1 MTFALYL
8 LMLVLVLVKPVE
20 AFAPELAEYR
30 IAMVISLLVF
40 GLALAEAMRTGEM
53 AIRGRH
59 MLLLAGLTV
68 SVAMSQVA
76 QGWVGGAGEA
86 LTDFMPSVLLFLTT
100 VMLVTSMSRLKA
112 TCGLIVL
119 CMLVLSVAG
128 IAAYHYGFM
137 VESLV
142 IREGS
147 ITEVRDYLSVVQGT
161 TVPADDA
168 SGASLWRVRS
178 WGFMSDPNDLAQAI
192 VMALTMLFGA
202 MADRRAVRNLL
213 RIWLPAAILMYAL
226 WLTRSRGGMLAFGVI
241 LAYTM
246 LQRTGPVRAGIAVAV
261 FAMAAIATGATGGR
275 GYSASEA
282 SAGGRIDAWSEGLT
296 MLGNHPVFGVGYGNF
311 NDHHAY
317 TAHNSFVLAF
327 AELGMVGYLFWM
339 ALLVLAFR
347 ELASA
352 RRISAS
358 DSEEGRWARVLQLSL
373 IAFLMCALFLSRS
386 FVPTL
391 YLLLGLCYACW
402 HCAVKAQAQA
412 QVQAHWDD
420 APEEDA
426 SGHGVPVEARVRWL
440 GATLAAV
447 PVSILV
453 LYAVVRVQNMSG
465 G

>member
-8 LMLVLVLVKPVE
+8 IMLVLVLIKPVE
-20 AFAPELAEYR
+20 AFAPELGEYR
-30 IAMVISLLVF
+30 IAMVVSLLVF
-40 GLALAEAMRTGEM
+40 GLALGQALRTGEM

-76 QGWVGGAGEA
+76 QGWVGGASEA
-86 LTDFMPSVLLFLTT
+86 LGDFMPSVLLFLST
-100 VMLVTSMSRLKA
+100 VMVVTSMSRLKA

-119 CMLVLSVAG
+119 CMLALSIAG

-147 ITEVRDYLSVVQGT
+147 VTDMRDFLAVVQGGV
-161 TVPADDA
+161 VPADDA

-178 WGFMSDPNDLAQAI
+178 WGFLSDPNDLAQAI
-192 VMALTMLFGA
+192 VMALAMLFGA
-202 MADRRAVRNLL
+202 MVDRRTLRNLVC
-213 RIWLPAAILMYAL
+213 IWLPAAILLYAV
-226 WLTRSRGGMLAFGVI
+226 WLTRSRGGMLALGVM

-246 LQRTGPVRAGIAVAV
+246 LKRTGPIRAGIAVAG
-261 FAMAAIATGATGGR
+261 FAMAAIVTGSTGGR

-296 MLGNHPVFGVGYGNF
+296 MLSNHPVFGVGYGNF
-311 NDHHAY
+311 NEHHDY

-327 AELGMVGYLFWM
+327 AELGLVGYLFWL

-347 ELASA
+347 ELACA
-352 RRISAS
+352 RRISLPGS
-358 DSEEGRWARVLQLSL
+358 DEARWARVMQLAL
-373 IAFLMCALFLSRS
+373 VGFLVCALFLSRS

-402 HCAVKAQAQA
+402 HLAVKAQAQA
-412 QVQAHWDD
+412 LPQEDEDGAM
-420 APEEDA
+420 EEGG
-426 SGHGVPVEARVRWL
+426 GHGGAVEAPVRWL
-440 GATLAAV
+440 GATLAAL

-453 LYAVVRVQNMSG
+453 LYAVVRVQNMAAG
-465 G
+465 